1 MSLSTPQIAAQLERV
16 LASDPSTVAL
26 AIRAKA
32 RQPWPE
38 TLNQRGRQFALRWCE
53 SSLAI
58 REALCDVEQH
68 DPATAGLIVLTPLAT
83 HEIAEDIAARLARA
97 RVFQPE
103 GWDIVRQLFQAR
115 ETDARLGRFAW
126 MPQCLIDGAAQGP
139 YPPVANGFLGLETAW
154 QEVLQRFLRIPAAR
168 PDAVSLLTWSMT
180 AGADATL
187 DQLPA
192 AARTDVM
199 RWLAETAGSAGE
211 MVLGCVEAGRTADAL
226 PLGLVC
232 GVVFAAEGEGQAAL
246 GQAAIR
252 LERFVNDKHIGVPE
266 GRAWARA
273 AEQVVRAAGL
283 EAARA
288 TLDRADAL
296 LRELRV
302 AEFAHLSDLLPSA
315 LDQRMQDFALALSAH
330 VAEPTEANLAQV
342 ELQADRVLT
351 HTLMAAQPP
360 RAERVGMARRLA
372 RWMLTAPRSAAS
384 LPSAMAWQSD
394 EGAFVDWA
402 RFRLLGGDE
411 IPELSQAYGACRE
424 ALIARRNKFAK
435 PFAQTLIEWNAN
447 KPSVDGRLVPVESVL
462 EHVVAP
468 IAAAHPTLLLVMD
481 GLSISIFR
489 ELFARSASHG
499 WAEMVPS
506 DLRQP
511 LVGVAALPTVTEV
524 SRTSLL
530 CGRLTLGAA
539 AQERAGF
546 ASHTALLAHS
556 RAGMPP
562 RLFHKGDLADATN
575 LAPEVRAAVADPH
588 QRVIGVV
595 YNAVDDHLSG
605 PDQLHQRWTLEDL
618 RLLLPLLREARE
630 ARRAVVITADH
641 GHLLEDGTTQ
651 VTIQVNKGSESD
663 RWRPGA
669 DSRAPH
675 EVAVSGGRVVTNDG
689 SNTVVCLWG
698 ESTRYGGR
706 KNGYHGGVSPQEVTV
721 PLAVMVPLGMN
732 LPGWTPAPPAQPEWW
747 ELPPIPKSKEA
758 EPAVAQLV
766 RPASRKPTAQVGQPQ
781 LFEETELPPGAAPA
795 ADWISALLSGPI
807 YASQRQLAA
816 RVALPDEKM
825 RALLS
830 ALSERGGKLSRAAL
844 AQRLSMPEIR
854 LGGMLS
860 AVRRMLNVDQAP
872 VLVIDEA
879 AGTVELNIALLHQ
892 QFRIDGPGG
901 QR

>member
-16 LASDPSTVAL
+16 LTSDPATVAL

-58 REALCDVEQH
+58 REALCDVERQ
-68 DPATAGLIVLTPLAT
+68 DAASAGLVVITPLAT
-83 HEIAEDIAARLARA
+83 HEIAEDVAARLARA

-103 GWDIVRQLFQAR
+103 GWDTVRQLFQAK
-115 ETDARLGRFAW
+115 ETDARLGRYAW
-126 MPQCLIDGAAQGP
+126 MPQSLIEGASQGP

-154 QEVLQRFLRIPAAR
+154 QEVLQRFLRIPTAR

-180 AGADATL
+180 TGADATL

-192 AARTDVM
+192 AARTDVI
-199 RWLAETAGSAGE
+199 RWLGETAGSAGE
-211 MVLGCVEAGRTADAL
+211 MVLGCIEAGRTTDAL

-232 GVVFAAEGEGQAAL
+232 GVVFAPDGEGQSAL

-252 LERFVNDKHIGVPE
+252 LERFVNDKHIGLSE
-266 GRAWARA
+266 GRAWAHA
-273 AEQVVRAAGL
+273 AEQVVRVAGL
-283 EAARA
+283 EATRA

-296 LRELRV
+296 LRDLRV
-302 AEFAHLSDLLPSA
+302 AEFAHLSDLLPAA

-342 ELQADRVLT
+342 ELQADRALR
-351 HTLMAAQPP
+351 HTLMTAQPP
-360 RAERVGMARRLA
+360 RAERVEMARRLS
-372 RWMLTAPRSAAS
+372 RWLLAAS
-384 LPSAMAWQSD
+384 LPVTSLQAAVTWQSD

-411 IPELSQAYGACRE
+411 IPELSHAYSACRE

-435 PFAQTLIEWNAN
+435 PFAQALIEWNAN
-447 KPSVDGRLVPVESVL
+447 KPADDGRLVPVESVL
-462 EHVVAP
+462 EQVLAP

-499 WAEMVPS
+499 WAEMVLS
-506 DLRQP
+506 AIGQP

-530 CGRLTLGAA
+530 CGRLMLGAA
-539 AQERAGF
+539 AQEKAGF
-546 ASHTALLAHS
+546 ASNAALLAHS
-556 RAGMPP
+556 RAGAPP

-575 LAPEVRAAVADPH
+575 LSPEVRAAIADSH

-605 PDQLHQRWTLEDL
+605 PDQLHQRWSLEDL

-630 ARRAVVITADH
+630 ARRVVVITADH

-651 VTIQVNKGSESD
+651 LAGGESD
-663 RWRPGA
+663 RWRPGT
-669 DSRAPH
+669 DSRAPD
-675 EVAVSGGRVVTNDG
+675 ELAVSGGRVVTSDG

-706 KNGYHGGVSPQEVTV
+706 KNGYHGGLSPQEVTV
-721 PLAVMVPLGMN
+721 PLSVMAPLGTN

-747 ELPPIPKSKEA
+747 ELPPIPKSIELK
-758 EPAVAQLV
+758 PAVAHPV
-766 RPASRKPTAQVGQPQ
+766 RPAGRKPTVQVGQPQ
-781 LFEETELPPGAAPA
+781 LFEENELPPAPAPA
-795 ADWISALLSGPI
+795 AQDWISVLQSGAI
-807 YASQRQLAA
+807 YTSQRQLAA

-825 RALLS
+825 RSLLT

-844 AQRLSMPEIR
+844 AQRLSVPEVR

-872 VLVIDEA
+872 VLVVDEA
-879 AGTVELNIALLHQ
+879 AGTVELNVALLQQ
-892 QFRIDGPGG
+892 QFRVVGQGG

>member
-1 MSLSTPQIAAQLERV
+1 MSLSTPQIEAQLQRV
-16 LASDPSTVAL
+16 LASDPSAVAL

-68 DPATAGLIVLTPLAT
+68 DPATAGLVVLTPFAT
-83 HEIAEDIAARLARA
+83 HEIAEDIAARLARQQ
-97 RVFQPE
+97 VFQPE
-103 GWDIVRQLFQAR
+103 GWDIVRQLFQAK
-115 ETDARLGRFAW
+115 ETDARLRPFAW
-126 MPQCLIDGAAQGP
+126 MPQCLIDGAAQAT
-139 YPPVANGFLGLETAW
+139 YTPVANGFLSLETAW
-154 QEVLQRFLRIPAAR
+154 LQVLQRFLRIPEAR

-199 RWLAETAGSAGE
+199 RWLSEAAGSAGE

-232 GVVFAAEGEGQAAL
+232 GVVFAPEGEGQAAL

-283 EAARA
+283 EATRA

-296 LRELRV
+296 LRDLRV
-302 AEFAHLSDLLPSA
+302 AEFAHLSDLLPAA

-330 VAEPTEANLAQV
+330 VAEHTEANLAQV
-342 ELQADRVLT
+342 ELQADRALR

-360 RAERVGMARRLA
+360 RAERVEMARRLS
-372 RWMLTAPRSAAS
+372 RWLLTAPRSATS
-384 LPSAMAWQSD
+384 LQTAVTWQSD

-411 IPELSQAYGACRE
+411 IPELSQAYSACRE

-435 PFAQTLIEWNAN
+435 PFAQALIEWNAN
-447 KPSVDGRLVPVESVL
+447 KPALDGRLVPVESVL
-462 EHVVAP
+462 EHVLAP
-468 IAAAHPTLLLVMD
+468 IAAAHPTMLLVMD

-489 ELFARSASHG
+489 ELFGRSASHG

-506 DLRQP
+506 DIGQP

-539 AQERAGF
+539 AQEKAGF
-546 ASHTALLAHS
+546 ASHAALLAHS
-556 RAGMPP
+556 RAGTPP

-575 LAPEVRAAVADPH
+575 LAPEVRAAIADPH

-630 ARRAVVITADH
+630 ARRVVVITADH

-651 VTIQVNKGSESD
+651 LAGGESD
-663 RWRPGA
+663 RWRPGT

-675 EVAVSGGRVVTNDG
+675 EVAVSGGRVVTSDG

-706 KNGYHGGVSPQEVTV
+706 KNGYHGGLSPQEVTV
-721 PLAVMVPLGMN
+721 PLSVMVPLGMS

-747 ELPPIPKSKEA
+747 ELPPIAKPKEMK
-758 EPAVAQLV
+758 PAIATPV
-766 RPASRKPTAQVGQPQ
+766 RPGGRKPTVQAGQPQ
-781 LFEETELPPGAAPA
+781 LFEPTESPPAPAPA
-795 ADWISALLSGPI
+795 APDWISALLSGAI

-825 RALLS
+825 RLLLT

-844 AQRLSMPEIR
+844 AQRLSLPEIR

-872 VLVIDEA
+872 VLVVDEA
-879 AGTVELNIALLHQ
+879 AGTVELNIALLQQ
-892 QFRIDGPGG
+892 QFRVVGQGG

>member
-58 REALCDVEQH
+58 REALCDLEQH
-68 DPATAGLIVLTPLAT
+68 DPATAGLVVITPLAT

-103 GWDIVRQLFQAR
+103 GWDIVRQLFQAK

-192 AARTDVM
+192 AARADVM

-232 GVVFAAEGEGQAAL
+232 GVVFASEGEGQAAL

-283 EAARA
+283 ETARA

-296 LRELRV
+296 LRDLRV
-302 AEFAHLSDLLPSA
+302 AEFAHLSDLLPAA

-342 ELQADRVLT
+342 ELQADRVLR

-372 RWMLTAPRSAAS
+372 RWLLTAPRSVAS
-384 LPSAMAWQSD
+384 LPSAVAWQSD

-435 PFAQTLIEWNAN
+435 PFAQALIEWNAN

-468 IAAAHPTLLLVMD
+468 IAAAHPNLLLVMD

-499 WAEMVPS
+499 WTEMVPS
-506 DLRQP
+506 DLGQP
-511 LVGVAALPTVTEV
+511 LVGVAALPTLTEV

-539 AQERAGF
+539 VQERSGF
-546 ASHTALLAHS
+546 ASHAALLAHS
-556 RAGMPP
+556 RAGAPP

-575 LAPEVRAAVADPH
+575 LAPEVRAAIADPH

-595 YNAVDDHLSG
+595 YNAIDDHLSG

-630 ARRAVVITADH
+630 ARRVVVITADH

-651 VTIQVNKGSESD
+651 VSNGSESD
-663 RWRPGA
+663 RWRPGT
-669 DSRAPH
+669 DSHAPQ
-675 EVAVSGGRVVTNDG
+675 EVAVSGGRVVTSDG

-706 KNGYHGGVSPQEVTV
+706 KNGYHGGLSPQEVTV

-732 LPGWTPAPPAQPEWW
+732 LPGWTAAPPAQPEWW

-758 EPAVAQLV
+758 KPAVAQPV
-766 RPASRKPTAQVGQPQ
+766 RPAGRKPTAPVGQPQ
-781 LFEETELPPGAAPA
+781 LFKETELPPAPAPA
-795 ADWISALLSGPI
+795 APDWISALLSGPI
-807 YASQRQLAA
+807 YASQRKLAE

-825 RALLS
+825 RALLT
-830 ALSERGGKLSRAAL
+830 ALCERGGKLSRAAL
-844 AQRLSMPEIR
+844 AQRLSLPEIR

-860 AVRRMLNVDQAP
+860 AARRVLNVDQSP
-872 VLVIDEA
+872 VLAIDEA

-892 QFRIDGPGG
+892 QFHIGDAGG
-901 QR
+901 RP

>member
-16 LASDPSTVAL
+16 LASDPATVAL

-38 TLNQRGRQFALRWCE
+38 ALKQRGRQFTLRWCE

-58 REALCDVEQH
+58 REALCDAEQH
-68 DPATAGLIVLTPLAT
+68 DPATAGLVVITPLAT

-103 GWDIVRQLFQAR
+103 GWDIVRQLFQAK

-126 MPQCLIDGAAQGP
+126 MPQCLIDGVAQGP

-154 QEVLQRFLRIPAAR
+154 QEVLQRFLHISAAR
-168 PDAVSLLTWSMT
+168 PDAVALLDWSMT

-192 AARTDVM
+192 AARADVM

-232 GVVFAAEGEGQAAL
+232 GVVFAPEVEGQAAL

-252 LERFVNDKHIGVPE
+252 LERFVNDKHIGVPT

-283 EAARA
+283 EATRA

-296 LRELRV
+296 LWNLRV
-302 AEFAHLSDLLPSA
+302 AEFAHLSDLLPAA

-342 ELQADRVLT
+342 ELQADRALR
-351 HTLMAAQPP
+351 HTLMAAQSP
-360 RAERVGMARRLA
+360 RAERVGMACRLA
-372 RWMLTAPRSAAS
+372 RWLLSTPRSATS
-384 LPSAMAWQSD
+384 LQSAVAWQAD

-411 IPELSQAYGACRE
+411 IAELSQAYGACRE

-435 PFAQTLIEWNAN
+435 PFAQALIEWNAN
-447 KPSVDGRLVPVESVL
+447 KPSIDGRLVPVESVL

-468 IAAAHPTLLLVMD
+468 IAATHPTLLLVMD

-489 ELFARSASHG
+489 ELFARSANHG

-506 DLRQP
+506 GLGQP

-524 SRTSLL
+524 SRASLF

-539 AQERAGF
+539 AQERTGF
-546 ASHTALLAHS
+546 ATHAALLAHS
-556 RAGMPP
+556 RAGTPP

-575 LAPEVRAAVADPH
+575 LAPEVRAAIADSH
-588 QRVIGVV
+588 QRLISVV

-630 ARRAVVITADH
+630 ARRVVVITADH

-651 VTIQVNKGSESD
+651 VSGGADSD
-663 RWRPGA
+663 RWRLGT

-675 EVAVSGGRVVTNDG
+675 ELAVNGGRVVTSDG
-689 SNTVVCLWG
+689 SNAVVCLWG

-706 KNGYHGGVSPQEVTV
+706 KNGYHGGLSPQEVAV

-758 EPAVAQLV
+758 KPAIAQPV
-766 RPASRKPTAQVGQPQ
+766 RPAGRKPSTQVGQPQ
-781 LFEETELPPGAAPA
+781 LFEETELPLAPAPA
-795 ADWISALLSGPI
+795 ATDWISALLSGPI

-825 RALLS
+825 RALLT
-830 ALSERGGKLSRAAL
+830 ALSERGGKLPRAAL
-844 AQRLSMPEIR
+844 AQRLSLPEIR

-872 VLVIDEA
+872 VLVIDDA
-879 AGTVELNIALLHQ
+879 AGTVELNIALLRQ
-892 QFRIDGPGG
+892 QFRVGGQGG